1 MLENT
6 EGAIKMENPDKLET
20 QGTQYEDKQ
29 NKTTT
34 HYVLDTTTL
43 KQTQID
49 YALIRYGIESIY
61 RLYHDQIY
69 KSNQSIIYST

>member
-20 QGTQYEDKQ
+20 QSTQYEDKQ

-34 HYVLDTTTL
+34 QYVLDTT
-43 KQTQID
+43 QT
-49 YALIRYGIESIY
+49 
-61 RLYHDQIY
+61 
-69 KSNQSIIYST
+69 STNRVCFD

>member
-29 NKTTT
+29 IRRNKN
-34 HYVLDTTTL
+34 
-43 KQTQID
+43 ISIFP
-49 YALIRYGIESIY
+49 LIPSINIQEMQLTSC
-61 RLYHDQIY
+61 RH
-69 KSNQSIIYST
+69 